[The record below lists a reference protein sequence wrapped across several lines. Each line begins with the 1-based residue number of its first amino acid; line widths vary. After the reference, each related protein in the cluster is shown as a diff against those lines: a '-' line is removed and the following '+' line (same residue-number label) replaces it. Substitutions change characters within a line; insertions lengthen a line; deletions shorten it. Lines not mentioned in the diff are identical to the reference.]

1 LPIKALLFDL
11 DDTLYDEKQFVNSGF
26 NKVAEFVE
34 NKFKIDKDFFY
45 KILIDIFNEGKRGN
59 IFNIA
64 LERVN
69 IIYDENIIRLMVK
82 IYREHNLK
90 IKLDKGIRS
99 LLIKLKGIYSL
110 GIITDGYFEVQ
121 KKKVQALKLEELFDS
136 IIYTDKYGREY
147 WKPDVFGYK
156 LALKELD
163 DILPEET
170 VYIGDNPHKDFI
182 GAKEIGITTVRI
194 LCRGRE
200 YSNVRLDKDYE
211 ADYEIKELQEII
223 DVLKVLKN
231 K

>member
-1 LPIKALLFDL
+1 MPIRALLFDL
-11 DDTLYDEKQFVNSGF
+11 DDTLYEEKQFVNSGF

-69 IIYDENIIRLMVK
+69 IILDEDIIRSIVK
-82 IYREHNLK
+82 IYREHNPN
-90 IKLDKGIRS
+90 IELDKNIRS
-99 LLIKLKGIYSL
+99 LLIKLRRIYSL
-110 GIITDGYFEVQ
+110 GIITDGYFKVQ

-136 IIYTDKYGREY
+136 IIYTDEYGKEY
-147 WKPDVFGYK
+147 WKPNVYGYK

-163 DILPEET
+163 DILLEET

-194 LCRGRE
+194 LYRNRE
-200 YSNVRLDKDYE
+200 YGNVRLNKEYE
-211 ADYEIKELQEII
+211 ADYEIRELQEII